1 MILFK
6 NDNYC
11 PLTWLFLMLQRY
23 SDGQV
28 RHYHIK
34 KNEKGSY
41 YIAEKYAFPS
51 ISELVH
57 YHKHNSAG
65 MMLTF
70 SLKHNVIFKISFLL
84 SIQ

>member
-1 MILFK
+1 MHLNLF
-6 NDNYC
+6 NC
-11 PLTWLFLMLQRY
+11 F

-34 KNEKGSY
+34 KNDQGSY

-65 MMLTF
+65 KLPP
-70 SLKHNVIFKISFLL
+70 
-84 SIQ
+84 